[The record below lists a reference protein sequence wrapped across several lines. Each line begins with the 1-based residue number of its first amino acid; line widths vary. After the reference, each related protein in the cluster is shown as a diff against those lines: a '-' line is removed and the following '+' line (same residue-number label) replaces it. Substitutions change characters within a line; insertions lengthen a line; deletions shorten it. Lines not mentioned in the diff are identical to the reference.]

1 VIASKSAKLYTS
13 QTLSYQDSL
22 LNNLILLL
30 IHINCFSWIN
40 KKTYSS
46 TLKDKIIT
54 GNLYPET
61 YKLAV
66 LEIQLPR
73 LL

>member
-1 VIASKSAKLYTS
+1 MHS
-13 QTLSYQDSL
+13 
-22 LNNLILLL
+22 
-30 IHINCFSWIN
+30 NCFSWIN
-40 KKTYSS
+40 KKTHSS

>member
-1 VIASKSAKLYTS
+1 MHS
-13 QTLSYQDSL
+13 
-22 LNNLILLL
+22 
-30 IHINCFSWIN
+30 NCFSWIN
-40 KKTYSS
+40 KKMYSS

-66 LEIQLPR
+66 LRYNYPDYYEKYTIRNNRKHCCLQNTR
-73 LL
+73 IDKIFSG